1 MEARHGRG
9 DSRAWWRKCS
19 MSALWLIAESD
30 HKIEPIPD
38 SFYTKLGRPA
48 SLFRTG
54 DYPIEAVC
62 LICGRPVVAESFLAD
77 WVHFER
83 ETF

>member
-1 MEARHGRG
+1 VSELRLV
-9 DSRAWWRKCS
+9 D
-19 MSALWLIAESD
+19 ESD

-48 SLFRTG
+48 SLFRSS

-62 LICGRPVVAESFLAD
+62 LACSKPIVAESFLAD
-77 WVHFER
+77 WFDFER
-83 ETF
+83 VAKPLHRCHHVKECRNRGVM